1 MNHFKELNTLRKQ
14 LRFLIDSSGHD
25 KIEIGKLL
33 DETREEYH
41 KRVDG
46 GSARTRT
53 TYNDIP
59 FDFKPLL
66 AIKTVGLMFTYIL
79 TLIK

>member
-41 KRVDG
+41 KRVDVVVLEQG
-46 GSARTRT
+46 LLIT
-53 TYNDIP
+53 TYLLILN
-59 FDFKPLL
+59 PLL